1 MSFKKLVPF
10 RDDSYLRVMK
20 MSIPFAQD
28 CFARFNDLCFNGVLP
43 AVPMVLTSA
52 TSFLGKLRYSKVGR
66 RLMGTRNVDFQ
77 IRLSSEFDLTA
88 EEWEDVIIHEMIHLY
103 IASGHMKDSSSHGRI
118 FRTMMNEINSKYG
131 RHIVVSHRIKPSDD
145 SPRLTRSRLHS
156 IFVST
161 FPDGERG
168 VTVCSATMAQRI
180 RFGLR
185 NSYALTSIRWYVSD
199 DAFFN
204 RFPHSR
210 LPRIYMISPEELD
223 AHLVSAIEIYDTNL

>member
-1 MSFKKLVPF
+1 MAKNGCQS
-10 RDDSYLRVMK
+10 
-20 MSIPFAQD
+20 QD
-28 CFARFNDLCFNGVLP
+28 
-43 AVPMVLTSA
+43 
-52 TSFLGKLRYSKVGR
+52 
-66 RLMGTRNVDFQ
+66 
-77 IRLSSEFDLTA
+77 
-88 EEWEDVIIHEMIHLY
+88 
-103 IASGHMKDSSSHGRI
+103 
-118 FRTMMNEINSKYG
+118 
-131 RHIVVSHRIKPSDD
+131 RIKPSDD

-199 DAFFN
+199 DVFFN
-204 RFPHSR
+204 RYPHSR

-223 AHLVSAIEIYDTNL
+223 AHLGSAIEIYDIQP

>member
-1 MSFKKLVPF
+1 
-10 RDDSYLRVMK
+10 
-20 MSIPFAQD
+20 
-28 CFARFNDLCFNGVLP
+28 
-43 AVPMVLTSA
+43 
-52 TSFLGKLRYSKVGR
+52 
-66 RLMGTRNVDFQ
+66 
-77 IRLSSEFDLTA
+77 
-88 EEWEDVIIHEMIHLY
+88 
-103 IASGHMKDSSSHGRI
+103 
-118 FRTMMNEINSKYG
+118 MMNEINSKYG

-185 NSYALTSIRWYVSD
+185 NSYALKSIRWYVSD

-204 RFPHSR
+204 RYPHSR
-210 LPRIYMISPEELD
+210 LPRIYRISPEELD
-223 AHLVSAIEIYDTNL
+223 AHLVSAIEIYDIQP

>member
-1 MSFKKLVPF
+1 
-10 RDDSYLRVMK
+10 
-20 MSIPFAQD
+20 
-28 CFARFNDLCFNGVLP
+28 
-43 AVPMVLTSA
+43 MVLTSA

-66 RLMGTRNVDFQ
+66 RLTGTRNVDFQ

-103 IASGHMKDSSSHGRI
+103 IASGNMKDSSSHGRI

-185 NSYALTSIRWYVSD
+185 NSYALKSIRWYVSD
-199 DAFFN
+199 DVFFN
-204 RFPHSR
+204 RYPHSR
-210 LPRIYMISPEELD
+210 LPRIYMISSEELD
-223 AHLVSAIEIYDTNL
+223 AHLVSAIEIYDIQP